1 VSVHFARG
9 GICKMCGRET
19 DPAGVCVCNLGP
31 LPSLEEAEA
40 GARCPRC
47 GEAMRLVGFCAAC
60 AEASKDSPASTGVC
74 YRSRDGRVILGVHPG
89 EVEAAQRAL
98 TFMGGD
104 AGPLEGFAVAYA
116 LAAAL
121 AWREGRAL
129 DERIRAKWRERDAEE
144 AKAIEA
150 HLDARKR
157 TQSHRFD
164 ADEVP

>member
-1 VSVHFARG
+1 MSVHFAHE

-19 DPAGVCVCNLGP
+19 DAAGVCVCNLSP
-31 LPSLEEAEA
+31 LPSLEEPEA

-47 GEAMRLVGFCAAC
+47 GDVMRLVGFCAAC
-60 AEASKDSPASTGVC
+60 AEASKDWPASIGVC
-74 YRSRDGRVILGVHPG
+74 YRSRDGRVILGIHPG

-104 AGPLEGFAVAYA
+104 PGPLEGFTIAYA

-129 DERIRAKWRERDAEE
+129 DERIRARWRERDAEE
-144 AKAIEA
+144 ARAIEE
-150 HLDARKR
+150 HLQARKR
-157 TQSHRFD
+157 ARACTTLGE
-164 ADEVP
+164 AL